1 MFFLYF
7 FLLTVF
13 FTHCF
18 ASLHL
23 RSLFQPLKPFAQ
35 LIKGASYIASN
46 CHKVIG
52 DFGLSSIELAVA
64 VSVASSVA
72 VLHQILL
79 WQVLDPDS
87 WFYWVNC

>member
-1 MFFLYF
+1 
-7 FLLTVF
+7 VF

-52 DFGLSSIELAVA
+52 DFGLFPIELAVA
-64 VSVASSVA
+64 VAGSVA

-87 WFYWVNC
+87 CFYWVNC